1 MLLIYTNGCWPEEL
15 SQNRSIHF
23 LTGKCHASHWE
34 HTSTDIEFQMKST
47 FPHFWTHTHIYKYCY
62 GSAPMTKAL
71 CVWDSGSGI
80 NLLATYS
87 EVFPNPR
94 ICWFCMEKCSLYH
107 HGKVEPRQLGCYSP
121 VTILEIS
128 KKLGLKLPICTLHAS
143 HWEHTSLHNAFHRK
157 SNFPFFHFAQI
168 CRVMD

>member
-1 MLLIYTNGCWPEEL
+1 MDAGQKNCHKTEASIFSQVNAMPVTESTPVLILNSKWNQLFPTFG
-15 SQNRSIHF
+15 
-23 LTGKCHASHWE
+23 
-34 HTSTDIEFQMKST
+34 HTY
-47 FPHFWTHTHIYKYCY
+47 IYKYCY